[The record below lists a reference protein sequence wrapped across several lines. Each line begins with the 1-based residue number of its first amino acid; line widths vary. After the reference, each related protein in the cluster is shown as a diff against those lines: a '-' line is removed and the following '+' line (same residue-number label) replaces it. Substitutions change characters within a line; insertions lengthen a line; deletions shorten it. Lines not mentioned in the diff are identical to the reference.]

1 VAREIW
7 IETEI
12 GKEKSKMF
20 KLTGKTE
27 YGEVINFRFNE
38 IRQIVK
44 EADLVLLDRPRE
56 AFVKLSTVEVVK

>member
-1 VAREIW
+1 
-7 IETEI
+7 
-12 GKEKSKMF
+12 MF

-27 YGEVINFRFNE
+27 YGEVIYFRFNE